1 MTLADYAV
9 AAQIVI
15 AISIAIVWVGR
26 FDNIVRE
33 FKQYGLPDVV
43 RNVVGATKI
52 SLATLL
58 VAGIWYPALVAGPAL
73 IMAFLMLCAQGA
85 HVRVKNPWHK
95 FVPSLVLLLLSLFV
109 AGVHLGTFGQ

>member
-1 MTLADYAV
+1 VTLDDYAV
-9 AAQIVI
+9 TAQLVI

-33 FKQYGLPDVV
+33 FKQFGLPDVV
-43 RNVVGATKI
+43 RNAVGATKI

-85 HVRVKNPWHK
+85 HARVKNPWHK
-95 FVPSLVLLLLSLFV
+95 FLPSLALLLLSLFV
-109 AGVHLGTFGQ
+109 AGVHLDTFGR

>member
-1 MTLADYAV
+1 MTMDDYA
-9 AAQIVI
+9 ATGQIVI
-15 AISIAIVWVGR
+15 AMSIAIVWVGR

-33 FKQYGLPDVV
+33 FRQFGLPDVV
-43 RNVVGATKI
+43 RNAVGATKI

-85 HVRVKNPWHK
+85 HARVKNPWHK
-95 FVPSLVLLLLSLFV
+95 FLPSLGLLVLSLFV
-109 AGVHLGTFGQ
+109 AGVHLGTSGR

>member
-1 MTLADYAV
+1 M
-9 AAQIVI
+9 VI
-15 AISIAIVWVGR
+15 AVSIAIVWVGR
-26 FDNIVRE
+26 FDNIVKE
-33 FKQYGLPDVV
+33 FNQYGLPDVV

-52 SLATLL
+52 ALATLL

-85 HVRVKNPWHK
+85 HLRVKNPWHK

-109 AGVHLGTFGQ
+109 AGMHLGAFTQ

>member
-1 MTLADYAV
+1 MSMDAYAV
-9 AAQIVI
+9 VAQVVI

-26 FDNIVRE
+26 FDNIVKE
-33 FKQYGLPDVV
+33 FKQYGLPDLV

-52 SLATLL
+52 TLATLL
-58 VAGIWYPALVAGPAL
+58 VAGIWYPAPVPGAAL

-95 FVPSLVLLLLSLFV
+95 FVPSIVLLLLSLFV
-109 AGVHLGTFGQ
+109 AGVHLGAFSQ

>member
-1 MTLADYAV
+1 MSMDTYAA

-15 AISIAIVWVGR
+15 AVSIAIVWVGR
-26 FDNIVRE
+26 FDNIVKE

-95 FVPSLVLLLLSLFV
+95 FVPSLALLLLSLFV
-109 AGVHLGTFGQ
+109 AGVHLGAFSQ